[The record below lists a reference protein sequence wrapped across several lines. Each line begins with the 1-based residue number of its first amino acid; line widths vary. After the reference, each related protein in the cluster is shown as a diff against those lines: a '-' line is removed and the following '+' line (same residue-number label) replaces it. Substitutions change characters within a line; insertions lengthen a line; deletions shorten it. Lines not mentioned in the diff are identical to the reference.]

1 MHADIITLSTGLNEL
16 LYKLQNENLDSYQM
30 YKYIDNLI
38 EDIDDLIDIIKKYC
52 KEDIFILG
60 YYNPYVN
67 KNVSDDI
74 DKYIKYANNKL
85 IELSKDEEIIY
96 IDLYNILK
104 NNSQVFTS
112 VDSHYPNI
120 DEYKLI
126 SREIIEKIEKKV
138 IKTLK
143 EM

>member
-1 MHADIITLSTGLNEL
+1 MNICVIGGDLRTAEL
-16 LYKLQNENLDSYQM
+16 IKMLAKDENDS
-30 YKYIDNLI
+30 
-38 EDIDDLIDIIKKYC
+38 
-52 KEDIFILG
+52 
-60 YYNPYVN
+60 
-67 KNVSDDI
+67 NV
-74 DKYIKYANNKL
+74 IKYANNKL

-120 DEYKLI
+120 DGYKLI